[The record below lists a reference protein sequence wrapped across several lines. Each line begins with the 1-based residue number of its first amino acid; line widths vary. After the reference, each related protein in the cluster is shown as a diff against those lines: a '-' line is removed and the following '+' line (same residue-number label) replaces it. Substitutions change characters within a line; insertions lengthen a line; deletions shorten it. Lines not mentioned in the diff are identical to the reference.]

1 MHAFDANNKDKNSKS
16 VQVSLK
22 NCLFKKKNSYLK
34 NSFLMQQTFLYEA
47 GLLKSNIKILSKL
60 LKLLWQFEAAESAV
74 DTEVL
79 STAEPLKRFK
89 LSRIESMP
97 TPCASL
103 HLSVN
108 KFCLADIL
116 KQYHT

>member
-16 VQVSLK
+16 VHVSLK
-22 NCLFKKKNSYLK
+22 NCLLKKKSYLK
-34 NSFLMQQTFLYEA
+34 SSFLMQQTFLYEA
-47 GLLKSNIKILSKL
+47 GLLKSNINILSKL

-89 LSRIESMP
+89 LFRIESMP

-103 HLSVN
+103 QLPAN

>member
-1 MHAFDANNKDKNSKS
+1 MT
-16 VQVSLK
+16 
-22 NCLFKKKNSYLK
+22 
-34 NSFLMQQTFLYEA
+34 QQTFLYQA

-89 LSRIESMP
+89 LFRIESMP

-103 HLSVN
+103 QLSVN
-108 KFCLADIL
+108 KFCLVNIFKTVSYLIDSL
-116 KQYHT
+116 YNN